1 MAPLRQAPPRQTLA
15 SRHGIAAAEF
25 ALVAPVMILIL
36 LSIYDVGRAVWRTT
50 QLETAARVGAQYAFA
65 NPTDS
70 AGITSRVQAS
80 LPGWTGL
87 TISPTTM
94 ACQCDNG
101 TAANC
106 TTGTCPVGAA
116 TVSPIGYIT
125 VTVTQPLRF
134 ISPLTAALF
143 PAMATLRGSVA
154 LRFH

>member
-1 MAPLRQAPPRQTLA
+1 MGRLRHALA
-15 SRHGIAAAEF
+15 GRYGIAAAEF
-25 ALVAPVMILIL
+25 ALVAPVVILIV

-50 QLETAARVGAQYAFA
+50 QLETAARIGAQYAFA
-65 NPTDS
+65 NPTDN

-80 LPGWTGL
+80 LSGWTGL
-87 TISPTTM
+87 TISPTSM

-101 TAANC
+101 VAANC
-106 TTGTCPVGAA
+106 STGTCPFGAA

-125 VTVTQPLRF
+125 VTVTQPLQF
-134 ISPLTAALF
+134 ISPLTRALF